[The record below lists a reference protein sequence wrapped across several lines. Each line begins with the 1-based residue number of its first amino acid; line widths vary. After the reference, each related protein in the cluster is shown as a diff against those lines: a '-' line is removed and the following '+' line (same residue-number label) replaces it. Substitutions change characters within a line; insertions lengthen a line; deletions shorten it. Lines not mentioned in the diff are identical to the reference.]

1 MRKLLALLLVFS
13 MASVASASL
22 SISVHDPTGGGTW
35 DPLNPQDSEIT
46 IGISDELILDV
57 HISDPDGIPPF
68 GGYAY
73 ALVVNTLD
81 ADIGGGQVPEM
92 PDPLWDAKL
101 IGPTAG
107 DDTMLPPQGEEGVGG
122 SLFNL
127 GFTAIPAGTVGLD
140 GVMFHCRKPEGDAV
154 INLYKMSSGVPID
167 PATDLLDSVTI
178 HQTPEPMTMAL
189 LGLGGLGL
197 LRRRRS

>member
-1 MRKLLALLLVFS
+1 MRKLLAIMLVLS
-13 MASVASASL
+13 MASAASASL
-22 SISVHDPTGGGTW
+22 SISVHDPSGQQPW
-35 DPLNPQDSEIT
+35 DPLNPADTEIT
-46 IGISDELILDV
+46 IGVSDNLILDV
-57 HISDPDGIPPF
+57 YVSDTAGIPPF

-73 ALVVNTLD
+73 ALAANTTGG
-81 ADIGGGQVPEM
+81 DISGGVVPEM
-92 PDPLWDAKL
+92 PDPMWDAKL
-101 IGPTAG
+101 LGPTAG
-107 DDTMLPPQGEEGVGG
+107 DDTMLPPAGEEGVGG
-122 SLFNL
+122 SIFNL
-127 GFTAIPAGTVGLD
+127 GFTAIPEGTVVLD
-140 GVMFHCRKPEGDAV
+140 EVLFHCRAVGDTV